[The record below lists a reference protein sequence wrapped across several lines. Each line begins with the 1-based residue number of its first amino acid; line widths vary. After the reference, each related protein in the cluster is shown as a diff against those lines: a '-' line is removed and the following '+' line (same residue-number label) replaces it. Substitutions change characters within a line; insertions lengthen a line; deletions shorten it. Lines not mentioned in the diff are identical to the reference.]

1 MATLP
6 HQNAAPAERRS
17 AQREEVRRPAT
28 MRTSYAVIPGE
39 ILDISTG
46 GARFEAPKVP
56 GPMVSCLLEWDDRE
70 VFCRV
75 IWSKHDACG
84 VAFDRPIPVDAVGE
98 AVEETRRTEPP
109 AAVNNIPLGTRRN
122 RFRMSTSGEETGQD

>member
-1 MATLP
+1 
-6 HQNAAPAERRS
+6 
-17 AQREEVRRPAT
+17 

-46 GARFEAPKVP
+46 GARFEAEKVP

-84 VAFDRPIPVDAVGE
+84 VAFDKPIPVGAVSE
-98 AVEETRRTEPP
+98 AVEETRRSEPP
-109 AAVNNIPLGTRRN
+109 AALHNIPLGTRRN
-122 RFRMSTSGEETGQD
+122 RFRIAARNEDAEPT